1 MAMYPATYRATVY
14 NEASAEI
21 ENVQGFLF
29 AESFAKAAETVE
41 KYYGNELAS
50 VSLFL
55 MEETGA
61 PLIELPEE
69 ILERLE
75 KE

>member
-1 MAMYPATYRATVY
+1 MIVYPATYRATVY
-14 NEASAEI
+14 NETSAEI

-29 AESFAKAAETVE
+29 AESFAKAAEIVE
-41 KYYGNELAS
+41 QYYGNELIS

-55 MEETGA
+55 MEETGV
-61 PLIELPEE
+61 PLMEMPEE
-69 ILERLE
+69 ILEQLE